1 MSEWQDMQQKLNIKL
16 QGLLKNKKAETIS
29 KVSFLE
35 LNKMGWK
42 SLMGCLTNLD
52 VESTCKIGG

>member
-16 QGLLKNKKAETIS
+16 QDLLKNKKAETIS
-29 KVSFLE
+29 NVSFLE

-42 SLMGCLTNLD
+42 SLMGCLT
-52 VESTCKIGG
+52 T